1 MGSKFTIYSCV
12 ALYIYIYISCIHINI
27 NKQTRNLMRYRA
39 AKVGHDLVE
48 HHITDT
54 VVVAIQSYGGLE
66 IIKQMKAAGNSK
78 VAISSTNISPGR
90 GFLRGLTLSV
100 P

>member
-1 MGSKFTIYSCV
+1 
-12 ALYIYIYISCIHINI
+12 
-27 NKQTRNLMRYRA
+27 MRYTA